1 MRFEPDEGINK
12 MRLGSDCEKMT
23 VAELMAELKDVPQD
37 VPVCVDSPAN
47 LDDGIDVLCQMERG
61 RIVGV
66 VLQ

>member
-1 MRFEPDEGINK
+1 MRWSDDEMRFEPDGE
-12 MRLGSDCEKMT
+12 MMT
-23 VAELMAELKDVPQD
+23 VSELMAELQGVPQD

-47 LDDGIDVLCQMERG
+47 LNDGIDVLCQMECG